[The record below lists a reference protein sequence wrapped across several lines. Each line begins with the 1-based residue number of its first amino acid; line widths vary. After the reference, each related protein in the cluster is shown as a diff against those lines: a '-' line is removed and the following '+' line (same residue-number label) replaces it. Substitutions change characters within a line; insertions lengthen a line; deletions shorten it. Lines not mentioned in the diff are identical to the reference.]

1 MFQLSIDRINSG
13 FNISDIT
20 LAPVDY
26 VQILIITILIYHVLL
41 WIKNTRAWN
50 LLKGIIVILLFV
62 LVAAVFEMT
71 TILWLAENLFNVGV
85 IAIVIVFQ
93 PELRKALENLGG
105 KNFLGRVFAIS
116 KPDSSKFSDRTVEEL
131 IKACYAMGRVKT
143 GALIVIED
151 QVILDEYIR
160 TGIDVDG
167 ILTSQLLINI
177 FEKNTPLHD
186 GAVIVRG
193 DRVVSAT
200 CYLPL
205 SDSLVLS
212 KDLGTRHRAAVGI
225 SEVSDSLTIVVSEE
239 TGGISVAMK
248 GQIYRDVDAD
258 FVRGKLQYVQ
268 NRNHEVTGLEL
279 LKRRFLNGKKDS
291 KNLDK

>member
-1 MFQLSIDRINSG
+1 
-13 FNISDIT
+13 
-20 LAPVDY
+20 
-26 VQILIITILIYHVLL
+26 
-41 WIKNTRAWN
+41 
-50 LLKGIIVILLFV
+50 
-62 LVAAVFEMT
+62 
-71 TILWLAENLFNVGV
+71 
-85 IAIVIVFQ
+85 
-93 PELRKALENLGG
+93 
-105 KNFLGRVFAIS
+105 
-116 KPDSSKFSDRTVEEL
+116 
-131 IKACYAMGRVKT
+131 
-143 GALIVIED
+143 
-151 QVILDEYIR
+151 
-160 TGIDVDG
+160 VDG
-167 ILTSQLLINI
+167 LLTSQLLINI

-239 TGGISVAMK
+239 TGDISVTMK
-248 GQIYRDVDAD
+248 GQIYRDVDPD

-268 NRNHEVTGLEL
+268 NRNREITGLEL

-291 KNLDK
+291 KNLDE

>member
-1 MFQLSIDRINSG
+1 
-13 FNISDIT
+13 
-20 LAPVDY
+20 
-26 VQILIITILIYHVLL
+26 
-41 WIKNTRAWN
+41 
-50 LLKGIIVILLFV
+50 
-62 LVAAVFEMT
+62 
-71 TILWLAENLFNVGV
+71 
-85 IAIVIVFQ
+85 VFQ

-116 KPDSSKFSDRTVEEL
+116 KPNSAKFSDRTVEEL

-151 QVILDEYIR
+151 QVNLDEYIR

-167 ILTSQLLINI
+167 LLTSQLLINI

-239 TGGISVAMK
+239 TGSISVAMK